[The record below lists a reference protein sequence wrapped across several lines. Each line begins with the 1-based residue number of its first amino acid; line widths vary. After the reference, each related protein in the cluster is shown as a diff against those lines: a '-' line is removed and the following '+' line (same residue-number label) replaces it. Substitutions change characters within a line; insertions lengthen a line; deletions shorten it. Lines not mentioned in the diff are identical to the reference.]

1 MKNKGVT
8 LLFLTLFMFSII
20 VNASVVSADIFSDFA
35 DKAIKFIDVFEEGKG
50 TGVDGATIKWL
61 VLMLVIILIYSA
73 LGYADFPENGALRF
87 GLAIVVGLLATILIT
102 TDELV
107 TTLKSYTAL
116 GLTLT
121 LFLPILILT
130 FFTMIV
136 ATKSN
141 PFGILS
147 QKIMWLI
154 YSVYLFFKTG
164 LLLLLKL
171 DLAGLRGSASAN
183 PLVEPIYKFLYGKNF
198 EKVASAVGSESFIL
212 LTLFISSIVI
222 FIIFVWKNHAVT
234 LWLAHGKREADV
246 DKAKDRAARAKAGQ
260 DIYADATK

>member
-35 DKAIKFIDVFEEGKG
+35 DKAIKFINVFEEGEG

-121 LFLPILILT
+121 LFLL
-130 FFTMIV
+130 
-136 ATKSN
+136 N
-141 PFGILS
+141 
-147 QKIMWLI
+147 
-154 YSVYLFFKTG
+154 SV
-164 LLLLLKL
+164 
-171 DLAGLRGSASAN
+171 
-183 PLVEPIYKFLYGKNF
+183 
-198 EKVASAVGSESFIL
+198 
-212 LTLFISSIVI
+212 
-222 FIIFVWKNHAVT
+222 
-234 LWLAHGKREADV
+234 
-246 DKAKDRAARAKAGQ
+246 
-260 DIYADATK
+260 